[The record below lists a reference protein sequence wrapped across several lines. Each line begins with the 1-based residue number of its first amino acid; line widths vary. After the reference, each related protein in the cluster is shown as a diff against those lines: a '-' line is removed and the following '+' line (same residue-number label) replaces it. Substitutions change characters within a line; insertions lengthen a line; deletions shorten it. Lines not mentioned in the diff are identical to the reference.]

1 MSNSFFVTVKG
12 KGKIHPRTGHEGPE
26 GKQRYRATLS
36 LASAL
41 DGDGWSMPRPGRFNP
56 GKDVAVGSWVVP
68 RAGLD
73 GHGKPRSHQD
83 SIPDPPARS
92 ESLHR
97 LRYTG
102 PLCNCTYSKALGV
115 CVLHIA
121 DCTTQ
126 ITLKTKHIFIRTGSG
141 ISQRGVFRL
150 RSLNMRRRA
159 FWQIDTKM
167 HGVKPAK
174 IVVLFSFTALGCMFN
189 RTQKCLEQ
197 TWQIETVST
206 EVLYFGTF

>member
-1 MSNSFFVTVKG
+1 MG
-12 KGKIHPRTGHEGPE
+12 MGGQCHAP
-26 GKQRYRATLS
+26 A
-36 LASAL
+36 AL
-41 DGDGWSMPRPGRFNP
+41 TP
-56 GKDVAVGSWVVP
+56 GKTWQLGVGWAPGPVWTGTENLAP
-68 RAGLD
+68 TRI
-73 GHGKPRSHQD
+73 RF
-83 SIPDPPARS
+83 PDPPARS

-141 ISQRGVFRL
+141 VSQRGVFRL

-206 EVLYFGTF
+206 KVLYFGTF